1 MMPFINDRLEQ
12 QALETRSRGADGDPG
27 ADHIKAPTRLGQS
40 RFLFDYREVMAQLRS
55 RILGQPQVLDSL
67 ERTLKL
73 VQADIGDQHRPL
85 SVTLLVGATGVGK
98 TETVRVLAEAL
109 NGNPDA
115 YCRIDMNTL
124 AQDHYAAAITGAP
137 PGYVGSKEGHSLIDV
152 EQVQGS
158 FSRPGIV
165 LFDEVEKAGA
175 EVLRSLLNVMDRGQ
189 LRLSS
194 GNKSINFCNALVFMT
209 SNLGA
214 RELACE
220 QRRWARGWRRLVSG
234 AVKYRRGRARQLV
247 DRALERSLDPE
258 FINRIDQVLLYNPI
272 DSQWLEG
279 LLELSLA
286 RLNRSLAVKGWQLA
300 LAPEVLVQLQRQL
313 YDPAYGARSVR
324 RGFRAQIETAV
335 ADYLLQ
341 PADHPA
347 FESQSPPSVRQL
359 SARLVDNQIVISAE

>member
-1 MMPFINDRLEQ
+1 MPYINDRLEG
-12 QALETRSRGADGDPG
+12 QALESRSRETDSNPETVPQ
-27 ADHIKAPTRLGQS
+27 KTSMRMGQS
-40 RFLFDYREVMAQLRS
+40 RFLFDYRAVMAQLRA

-85 SVTLLVGATGVGK
+85 SVTLLMGATGVGK

-109 NGNPDA
+109 NGSPDT

-165 LFDEVEKAGA
+165 LFDEVEKAGP
-175 EVLRSLLNVMDRGQ
+175 EVLRALLNVMDRGQ
-189 LRLSS
+189 LRLTS
-194 GNKSINFCNALVFMT
+194 GNKSIDFCNALVFMT

-214 RELACE
+214 RELARE
-220 QRRWARGWRRLVSG
+220 QRRWERGWRRFVAAGSG
-234 AVKYRRGRARQLV
+234 FRRRGARRVV
-247 DRALERSLDPE
+247 DCALERSFDPE

-272 DSQWLEG
+272 DSQWIEG
-279 LLELSLA
+279 LVELSLA
-286 RLNRSLAVKGWQLA
+286 RLNRSLAAKGWHLVLA
-300 LAPEVLVQLQRQL
+300 AEVVARLQGQV
-313 YDPAYGARSVR
+313 YDPAFGARSVR

-341 PADHPA
+341 PVDPRSW
-347 FESQSPPSVRQL
+347 ESQSPPSLRQL
-359 SARLVDNQIVISAE
+359 NARLIDSQIVISAE

>member
-12 QALETRSRGADGDPG
+12 QALDSRSRDTSSDPG
-27 ADHIKAPTRLGQS
+27 AKEPKSTTRLGQS
-40 RFLFDYREVMAQLRS
+40 RFRFDYRAVMAQLRS

-67 ERTLKL
+67 ESTLKL

-85 SVTLLVGATGVGK
+85 AVSLLVGATGVGK

-109 NGNPDA
+109 NGSPDA

-152 EQVQGS
+152 ELVQGS

-165 LFDEVEKAGA
+165 LFDEVEKAGP
-175 EVLRSLLNVMDRGQ
+175 EVLRALLNVMDRGQ
-189 LRLSS
+189 LRLTS
-194 GNKSINFCNALVFMT
+194 GNKSIDFCNTLVFMT

-214 RELACE
+214 RELARE
-220 QRRWARGWRRLVSG
+220 QRRWGRGWRLFVSAASG
-234 AVKYRRGRARQLV
+234 FRRRRARQVV
-247 DRALERSLDPE
+247 DSALERSFDPE

-272 DSQWLEG
+272 DPQWLEG
-279 LLELSLA
+279 LVQLSLA
-286 RLNRSLAVKGWQLA
+286 RLNRSLATKGWHLV
-300 LAPEVLVQLQRQL
+300 LAPEVVAQLQHQVF
-313 YDPAYGARSVR
+313 DPAFGARSVR

-341 PADHPA
+341 AADPPSL
-347 FESQSPPSVRQL
+347 ESQSPPAVRQL
-359 SARLVDNQIVISAE
+359 NARLVDGQIVISAA